1 MSKVVY
7 VHGSDDYKLFI
18 DFDDGNSIVFNM
30 QKMIKTLPY
39 LRLND
44 LSSFQT
50 VKFDEK
56 SVYWDA
62 VDNKPE
68 YYPLRLTVDNILFSL
83 RD

>member
-1 MSKVVY
+1 MSKIAS
-7 VHGSDDYKLFI
+7 VHGSDDYKLLI
-18 DFDDGNSIVFNM
+18 DFDDGSRIIFNM
-30 QKMIKTLPY
+30 QKMVKTLPY
-39 LRLND
+39 LRLNK
-44 LSSFQT
+44 LSNFQT

-68 YYPLRLTVDNILFSL
+68 YFPLRLSVDNILFSL